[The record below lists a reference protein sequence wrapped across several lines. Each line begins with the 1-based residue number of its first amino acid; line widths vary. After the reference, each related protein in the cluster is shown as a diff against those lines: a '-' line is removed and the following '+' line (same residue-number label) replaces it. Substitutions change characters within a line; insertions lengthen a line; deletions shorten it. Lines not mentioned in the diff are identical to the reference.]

1 MLKGKLFCVFLIV
14 VLAGSLFVRGATV
27 SADVS
32 RGNEICDA
40 KADYFLGIEDY
51 PETAKLHRILIAAHP
66 NDALAHYH
74 LGFAYGMLGRHTDE
88 LAEYRQAVRLGLKQ
102 WDLFLN
108 LGLVYLQDGNT
119 DAATDALATA
129 VALGPGHAEAHFNL
143 GLAYERR
150 GMLAEAKRE
159 ILASLRLHPN
169 QNEARNMLGVI
180 YAEDGNYVTAHEVW
194 SDLARTGF
202 EPARTNL
209 AILDRAKVSTNL
221 GLSGGSRGASL
232 VRSTISA
239 KQP

>member
-1 MLKGKLFCVFLIV
+1 MRKGKLFCFFLTV
-14 VLAGSLFVRGATV
+14 ALAGSLFVRGATA

-40 KADYFLGIEDY
+40 TADYFLGIEDY
-51 PETAKLHRILIAAHP
+51 PQAAKLHRILITAHP
-66 NDALAHYH
+66 DDALAHYH
-74 LGFAYGMLGRHTDE
+74 LGFAYGMLGRHTEE
-88 LAEYRQAVRLGLKQ
+88 LAEYRRAVSLGLKQ

-129 VALGPGHAEAHFNL
+129 VALGPGHAEAHYNL
-143 GLAYERR
+143 GLAYERH
-150 GMLAEAKRE
+150 GMLAEATRE
-159 ILASLRLHPN
+159 MLTSLRLDPN
-169 QNEARNMLGVI
+169 QAEARNMLGVI
-180 YAEDGNYVTAHEVW
+180 YAEDGDYATAHEVW

-209 AILDRAKVSTNL
+209 AILDRAKVSTNV
-221 GLSGGSRGASL
+221 GLLRGASL
-232 VRSTISA
+232 VRSTVST

>member
-1 MLKGKLFCVFLIV
+1 MRNDKLFCVFLML
-14 VLAGSLFVRGATV
+14 VLAVSPFVGGATV

-32 RGNEICDA
+32 SGSEICDA
-40 KADYFLGIEDY
+40 TADYFLGIEDY

-66 NDALAHYH
+66 DDALAHYH
-74 LGFAYGMLGRHTDE
+74 LGFAYGMLGRHTEE
-88 LAEYRQAVRLGLKQ
+88 LAEYREAVSLGLKK
-102 WDLFLN
+102 WDLSLN
-108 LGLVYLQDGNT
+108 LGLVYLQEGNI

-150 GMLAEAKRE
+150 RMLAEAKRE
-159 ILASLRLHPN
+159 ILTSLRLDPN
-169 QNEARNMLGVI
+169 QAEARNMLGVI

-209 AILDRAKVSTNL
+209 AILDRANVSTDV
-221 GLSGGSRGASL
+221 GLSRDASL
-232 VRSTISA
+232 VRSTMSA